1 MLLVAAGQEGYGDAR
16 RYDNAGF
23 TMNILLIS
31 PQTPDTFWSFKH
43 VLRFVSKRASFP
55 PLGLLT
61 VAAMLPA
68 EWDLRLADLNVKR
81 LKDADLR
88 WADFV
93 MVSAMIVH
101 KDSVRSIAAQCRE
114 HGKPVIAGGPLFTTG
129 HEAFPEIEHFVL
141 GEAEEIMPL
150 VLEDLRQNR
159 LQHIY
164 KAPRWP
170 DLAQTPVPRWDLIDL
185 RHYVTMPVQFSRG
198 CPFNCEFCDIIVMN
212 GRVPRTK
219 PPAQLIAELEA
230 LRARGWK
237 EMVFIVD
244 DNFIGD
250 KARTRELLGEMVA
263 WRRRTGAEMGFLTEA
278 SVNLADDAEMCALMV
293 EAGFTKVFVGIES
306 PSVEALEECRKLQNR
321 GRDLVQAVRL
331 LQQRGLEVM
340 GGFIVGFDS
349 DKSDVFKRQFEF
361 IQRSGVVTA
370 MVGLLTALPQ
380 TRLYNRLKKEGRLE
394 AETSGNNTD
403 TALNFKPRLNREF
416 LQSGYRDL
424 MKKLY
429 EPKVYYQRVR
439 TFLQNHKTSAP
450 ALRLSRA
457 DFMAFVKSLWL
468 LGVWYRGRVAYWRFF
483 LGTLLRRPSQFRQAI
498 QFAIVGYHFRRV
510 AQEC

>member
-1 MLLVAAGQEGYGDAR
+1 
-16 RYDNAGF
+16 
-23 TMNILLIS
+23 MNILLIS

-68 EWDLRLADLNVKR
+68 EWDLRLVDLNVKR
-81 LKDADLR
+81 LKEADLR
-88 WADFV
+88 WADVV

-293 EAGFTKVFVGIES
+293 EAGFTKVFVGIET
-306 PSVEALEECRKLQNR
+306 PSVEGLEECRKLQNR
-321 GRDLVQAVRL
+321 GRDLVEAVQL

-394 AETSGNNTD
+394 TETSGNNTD

-416 LQSGYRDL
+416 LQSGYREL

-429 EPKVYYQRVR
+429 EPKFYYQRVR

-483 LGTLLRRPSQFRQAI
+483 LGTLLRRPGQFRQAI

>member
-1 MLLVAAGQEGYGDAR
+1 MK
-16 RYDNAGF
+16 
-23 TMNILLIS
+23 ILLIS

-61 VAAMLPA
+61 VAAMLPGD
-68 EWDLRLADLNVKR
+68 WDLRLVDMNVQR
-81 LKDADLR
+81 LKEADLR

-93 MVSAMIVH
+93 MISAMIIH
-101 KDSVRSIAAQCRE
+101 KDSVRQIVARCLEQ
-114 HGKPVIAGGPLFTTG
+114 GKPVVAGGPLFTTG
-129 HEAFPEIEHFVL
+129 HEGFPEIQHFVL
-141 GEAEEIMPL
+141 GEAEEIMPQ
-150 VLEDLRQNR
+150 VVEDLRHNR
-159 LQHIY
+159 LQPVY

-185 RHYVTMPVQFSRG
+185 RDYVTMPAQFSRG
-198 CPFNCEFCDIIVMN
+198 CPFLCEFCDIIAMN

-219 PPAQLIAELEA
+219 SPAQLITELEA
-230 LRARGWK
+230 LRVRGWK

-250 KARTRELLGEMVA
+250 KRRARALLRAMVEWRGRTR
-263 WRRRTGAEMGFLTEA
+263 AEMGFLTEA
-278 SVNLADDAEMCALMV
+278 SVNLADDAELCALMV
-293 EAGFTKVFVGIES
+293 EAGFTKVFVGIET
-306 PSVEALEECRKLQNR
+306 PSVEALEECRKTQNR
-321 GRDLVQAVRL
+321 GRDLVEAVRV

-349 DKSDVFKRQFEF
+349 DKADIFKRQFEF

-380 TRLYNRLKKEGRLE
+380 TRLYDRLKTEGRLE

-403 TALNFKPRLNREF
+403 SALNFKPRLNREF

-429 EPKVYYQRVR
+429 EPKVYYQRARV
-439 TFLQNHKTSAP
+439 FLKNHKTTAP
-450 ALRLSRA
+450 SLRLSPA
-457 DFMAFVKSLWL
+457 DFMAFIKSLWL
-468 LGVWYRGRVAYWRFF
+468 LGVWYRGRAAYWRFF
-483 LGTLLRRPSQFRQAI
+483 LGTLLRRPRQFRRAI
-498 QFAIVGYHFRRV
+498 EFAILGYHFRRV